1 MRRHLS
7 GSIVIAALLV
17 GLPVA
22 GDAFTS
28 RSGARVN
35 PVSQAVFEVVPRS
48 SGNGAIIWCAA
59 ADYAQRALKAPW
71 SSRVYVARGRGVSV
85 TTGRRSAVQFTL
97 DPAAAGVVPDGTSL
111 SLNSFTVGDSMTVQQ
126 AFGYCQKQMAF

>member
-7 GSIVIAALLV
+7 GAIALAILLV
-17 GLPVA
+17 GAPGA

-35 PVSQAVFEVVPRS
+35 PVNQAVFEVVPRS
-48 SGNGAIIWCAA
+48 SGNGPIIWCAA

-71 SSRVYVARGRGVSV
+71 QARVYVARGRGVSV

-97 DPAAAGVVPDGTSL
+97 DPAAAGIVPNGTSL
-111 SLNSFTVGDSMTVQQ
+111 SLNSFAVGDSMSVQQ